1 MKKFAFI
8 LAIMLIATV
17 SHAQRFAY
25 IDSDYIMENI
35 PEYRAAEDELSRLSI
50 QWQNEIEKVFAD
62 VDKMYRDYQAES
74 PLLPEEIRRRREDAI
89 IQKEKDAKELQ
100 MKRFGQ
106 DGDLFKR
113 RQALVKPIQDR
124 VSDALDDIAKRQNY
138 AMIFDKA
145 GGASLVFADPRYD
158 LSDEVLQKLGY
169 RPGGRN

>member
-1 MKKFAFI
+1 MKKIA
-8 LAIMLIATV
+8 LIVVVFLVAAT
-17 SHAQRFAY
+17 SYGQRFAF

-35 PEYRAAEDELSRLSI
+35 PEYKAAEEELSRLSI
-50 QWQNEIEKVFAD
+50 QWQTEIERVFAE

-74 PLLPEEIRRRREDAI
+74 PLLPEEIRIRREDAI
-89 IQKEKDAKELQ
+89 IKKEKEAKELQ

-124 VSDALDDIAKRQNY
+124 VSDALDEMAKRQNY

-158 LSDEVLQKLGY
+158 LSDEILQKLGL
-169 RPGGRN
+169 RPGRRN